1 MAGFEEGLDLAESCY
16 GESVWGVVHFE
27 SLQGYYFARGYISG
41 PADEAVGAFFDVV
54 EAFKVGDVSTGSP
67 FLGWEGED
75 GGFIVCGGGVG
86 CCLLLVWDVVV

>member
-1 MAGFEEGLDLAESCY
+1 MSGFEEGLDLAESCY
-16 GESVWGVVHFE
+16 GEAVWGVVHFE
-27 SLQGYYFARGYISG
+27 FLQGYYFARGYVFG
-41 PADEAVGAFFDVV
+41 AADEAVGAFFDVV
-54 EAFKVGDVSTGSP
+54 EAFEVGDVSTGSP